1 MHYGEEC
8 EKARG
13 EEEHLVTGEAV
24 SIRFTQAAGDAGLA
38 RWSEGTAAEAG
49 GSSGFP
55 QVKAEVHPHK
65 GWERNIT
72 NGCWLLQLV
81 FIGFISRNCIR
92 PHLKVQ
98 QWYFEPL

>member
-24 SIRFTQAAGDAGLA
+24 SIRFTQAARGLWA
-38 RWSEGTAAEAG
+38 RWSEGAAAEVE

-55 QVKAEVHPHK
+55 QGKEEVHPHK
-65 GWERNIT
+65 GWEKSIT

-81 FIGFISRNCIR
+81 FIDSVAIACVFI
-92 PHLKVQ
+92 
-98 QWYFEPL
+98 

>member
-13 EEEHLVTGEAV
+13 EEKRLVTGEAV
-24 SIRFTQAAGDAGLA
+24 SIRFTQAAGGCWS
-38 RWSEGTAAEAG
+38 RWSEGAAEEG

-55 QVKAEVHPHK
+55 QGKAEVHPYK
-65 GWERNIT
+65 RWERSIT

-81 FIGFISRNCIR
+81 FIDSVAIVCVLI
-92 PHLKVQ
+92 
-98 QWYFEPL
+98 